1 MLNTLYQIIGSERFV
16 WKQSAKNLTYI
27 TLGILSAGIGLKGFL
42 LPNHFLD
49 GGVMGISLLINNITQ
64 IPLPYLIV
72 LVNLPFIFL
81 GFHQV
86 SRFFAI
92 KTLLGII
99 GLAICIAFIEIP
111 LITSDKLLIAVFGG
125 FFLGAGIGLSI
136 RGGGVLD
143 GTEVLALYISRK
155 TVFTVGD
162 VIIII
167 NVIIFGVAA
176 FLMHIETALY
186 AMLTYLSASKTIDF
200 IIHGIEEYT
209 GVTIISEES
218 EAIRSMII
226 EKMGRGVTI
235 FKGKRGFGKRGLQ
248 NDDLDVIYT
257 VLTRLELQKLS
268 NELEIIDPKAFVIQQ
283 SINDVKG
290 GMIKKLPLH

>member
-1 MLNTLYQIIGSERFV
+1 MLNTLYQLLGSERFV
-16 WKQSAKNLTYI
+16 WRQSAKNLTYI
-27 TLGILSAGIGLKGFL
+27 MLGILSAGIGLKGFL

-64 IPLPYLIV
+64 VPLPYLIV

-167 NVIIFGVAA
+167 NVIIFAVAA

>member
-1 MLNTLYQIIGSERFV
+1 M
-16 WKQSAKNLTYI
+16 
-27 TLGILSAGIGLKGFL
+27 
-42 LPNHFLD
+42 
-49 GGVMGISLLINNITQ
+49 
-64 IPLPYLIV
+64 
-72 LVNLPFIFL
+72 
-81 GFHQV
+81 
-86 SRFFAI
+86 
-92 KTLLGII
+92 
-99 GLAICIAFIEIP
+99 
-111 LITSDKLLIAVFGG
+111 
-125 FFLGAGIGLSI
+125 
-136 RGGGVLD
+136 
-143 GTEVLALYISRK
+143 
-155 TVFTVGD
+155 GD

-167 NVIIFGVAA
+167 NVIIFAVAA
-176 FLMHIETALY
+176 FLMHIETTLY

-235 FKGKRGFGKRGLQ
+235 SKGKRGFGKRGLQ

-283 SINDVKG
+283 SINDVEG

>member
-268 NELEIIDPKAFVIQQ
+268 NEVEIIDPKAFVIQQ